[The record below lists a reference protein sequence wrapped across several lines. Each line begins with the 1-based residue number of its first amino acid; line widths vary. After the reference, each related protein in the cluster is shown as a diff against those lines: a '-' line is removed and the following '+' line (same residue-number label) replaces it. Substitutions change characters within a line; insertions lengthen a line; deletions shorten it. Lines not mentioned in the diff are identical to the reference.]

1 MRYSIRPE
9 LYSHLDKNGF
19 RGIYIRIIYKRQIFK
34 IGTNFKILPSQ
45 FDNGKIVKHPN
56 SKNISFL
63 LAKQINEIENRLLEA
78 LKISSDLENENI
90 LEILKGEKKVTSSL
104 NDFIPKIIEQ
114 LEGKISSATKA
125 TYNTLL
131 KDINL
136 YKSVIHFNDV
146 SVSWL
151 NYFESYLRT
160 KVSVNTTTIDSSNKK
175 LHVNTINKKMK
186 TLKTVLNRASEQGY
200 IEKKNFEK
208 YRIPKLV
215 NSIPEFIS
223 ESEMNELFL
232 FSKNMKRPGH
242 QLAVY
247 YFLLSC
253 YAGFRIS
260 DLKKF
265 NYKEMVQNDTIL
277 IRAKKNGS
285 IVSIPIYNKLNEI
298 LEEIKDKPLYLSE
311 QKVREYVKEVAQF
324 VGISRKIKI
333 HTARHSFAMMMV
345 NRGLS
350 MDDVAELLGDSTR
363 VAKVYARI
371 SNSRLKKEILEKM
384 N

>member
-1 MRYSIRPE
+1 MRYSIQPE
-9 LYSHLDKNGF
+9 LYSHLDKNGLK
-19 RGIYIRIIYKRQIFK
+19 GVYIRVIYKRQIFK
-34 IGTNFKILPSQ
+34 IATNFKILPSQ
-45 FDNGKIVKHPN
+45 FENGKIIKHPN
-56 SKNISFL
+56 AKNISFL
-63 LAKQINEIENRLLEA
+63 ITKQINEIEYRLLEA
-78 LKISSDLENENI
+78 LKINSDLENENI
-90 LEILKGEKKVTSSL
+90 LEILKGKKKVSTTL

-114 LEGKISSATKA
+114 LDGKISNSTKA

-131 KDINL
+131 RDVNL
-136 YKSVIHFNDV
+136 YKAVIHFNDI

-151 NYFESYLRT
+151 NYFESHLRT
-160 KVSVNTTTIDSSNKK
+160 KISATVNTFDNENKK

-186 TLKTVLNRASEQGY
+186 TLKTLLNRASEQGY
-200 IEKKNFEK
+200 IEKKSFEQ
-208 YRIPKLV
+208 YRIPKLIS
-215 NSIPEFIS
+215 SIPEFIT
-223 ESEMNELFL
+223 EDEMNALFL
-232 FSKNMKRPGH
+232 FSKAMKRPGH

-265 NYKEMVQNDTIL
+265 NYKEMVQNGTIL

-285 IVSIPIYNKLNEI
+285 IVSIPIYNKLREI
-298 LEEIKDKPLYLSE
+298 LEEIKEKPLYLSE
-311 QKVREYVKEVAQF
+311 QKIREYVKEVAQF

-350 MDDVAELLGDSTR
+350 LDDVAELLGDSTR

-371 SNSRLKKEILEKM
+371 SNNRLKKEILEKM

>member
-1 MRYSIRPE
+1 
-9 LYSHLDKNGF
+9 
-19 RGIYIRIIYKRQIFK
+19 
-34 IGTNFKILPSQ
+34 
-45 FDNGKIVKHPN
+45 
-56 SKNISFL
+56 
-63 LAKQINEIENRLLEA
+63 
-78 LKISSDLENENI
+78 
-90 LEILKGEKKVTSSL
+90 
-104 NDFIPKIIEQ
+104 
-114 LEGKISSATKA
+114 
-125 TYNTLL
+125 
-131 KDINL
+131 
-136 YKSVIHFNDV
+136 
-146 SVSWL
+146 
-151 NYFESYLRT
+151 
-160 KVSVNTTTIDSSNKK
+160 
-175 LHVNTINKKMK
+175 MK
-186 TLKTVLNRASEQGY
+186 TLKTLLNRASEQGY
-200 IEKKNFEK
+200 LEKKNFEK

-223 ESEMNELFL
+223 ESEMDALFL
-232 FSKNMKRPGH
+232 FSKSMKRPGH

-265 NYKEMVQNDTIL
+265 NYKQMVQNNTIL

-350 MDDVAELLGDSTR
+350 LDDVAELLGDSTT